1 VTDHRQDFRRAV
13 ALFRYSLISDLIH
26 PTESL
31 RGTIQRTL
39 EAKAE
44 RDYSIPKSRRTR
56 VAAETIRSWLKL
68 YRRGGFDALLPKER
82 ADIGASRAIPKEVQ
96 DLILSTKEEHPAYS
110 IPVLIAELRKTGAVP
125 SSLALPASTVHR
137 LLSRAGLMKKPDG
150 GAAHKDHRRFEFEK
164 AGQLWLSDV
173 MHAVAVPLDGKRK
186 HKTYLIAF
194 IDDATRVVPFASFG
208 FAENATTFFPAL
220 KQAIL
225 RRGIPKRLFVDNGS
239 VFRTQQLEIVLAKL
253 GITLIHARAYH
264 PQAKGKIERFFRTV
278 RGKLMTRLGP
288 DDLRSLDALNR
299 RLWAWVEGE
308 YHQTPHA
315 GLQEE
320 TPLDR
325 WAQAGDEVRYAQDL
339 DLDALFLFE
348 QKRKVRKD
356 RTVSL
361 EGVVYEV
368 AADLVDKTVI
378 LRFEP
383 NPRARKSVEVW
394 LDGRRIEVA
403 KPVDLRANCFVR
415 RDRPESLALQ
425 KLAQDEESF

>member
-1 VTDHRQDFRRAV
+1 VNDKRHDHRRAV
-13 ALFRYSLISDLIH
+13 ALFRYGLISDLIH
-26 PTESL
+26 PTQSL
-31 RGTIQRTL
+31 RGNIQRTL
-39 EAKAE
+39 EDKAA
-44 RDYSIPKSRRTR
+44 RDYAIPGSRRTR
-56 VAAETIRSWLKL
+56 VAAETIRTWLKL

-82 ADIGASRAIPKEVQ
+82 ADIGASRAIPKDVQ
-96 DLILSTKEEHPAYS
+96 DLIVTTKEEHPAFS
-110 IPVLIAELRKTGAVP
+110 IPLVIDAVRKSSAIATTV
-125 SSLALPASTVHR
+125 SLPPSTVHR
-137 LLSRAGLMKKPDG
+137 LLSRAGLMKKADG
-150 GAAHKDHRRFEFEK
+150 APSHKDHRRFEFEK
-164 AGQLWLSDV
+164 AGDLWLSDV
-173 MHAVAVPLDGKRK
+173 MHAVPVPIDGKRK

-194 IDDATRVVPFASFG
+194 IDDATRVVPFACFG
-208 FAENATTFFPAL
+208 FAENASTFFPAL

-225 RRGIPKRLFVDNGS
+225 RRGLPRRLFVDNGS
-239 VFRTQQLEIVLAKL
+239 IFRTQQLEILLAKL

-278 RGKLMTRLGP
+278 RGRLMTRLSP

-315 GLQEE
+315 GLGQE

-325 WAQAGDEVRYAQDL
+325 WAIAGDEVRYAQDL
-339 DLDALFLFE
+339 DVDALFLFE

-368 AADLVDKTVI
+368 AADLVDKTVA

-383 NPRARKSVEVW
+383 EPRARRSVEVW
-394 LDGRRIEVA
+394 LDGRRVEVA
-403 KPVDLRANCFVR
+403 KPVDVRANCFVR
-415 RDRPESLALQ
+415 RDRPDSLSLQ
-425 KLAQDEESF
+425 DLVDDKETF